1 MTISASLNLGRLLFP
16 IILIMALVDT
26 VSAQYTTQSLSE
38 GANTESTQSA
48 NTDGTILQIPKAP
61 TSKALNTKPPT
72 SNGRWVPRTDSKTCP
87 NGSTVYIDEKNGGV
101 KCWVNDK

>member
-1 MTISASLNLGRLLFP
+1 MTISVSPNLGHFLIS
-16 IILIMALVDT
+16 IILTMTLADT
-26 VSAQYTTQSLSE
+26 VAAQYNPQSISE